1 MRLNKEEL
9 DKLTIRTAHEALVRG
24 DFSAVDLAESYL
36 VQIKERNEEL
46 NAYLEVFDD
55 VREQAAEADKRLR
68 KDEGVTFLTGIP
80 LAIKDNILIEGRKC
94 SSASK
99 MLENYTAVYDA
110 TVIKRLKECGA
121 VFLGRTNMDEFAMG
135 GSTENSAFGPTK
147 NPYDPTR
154 VSGGSS
160 GGSAAAVGG
169 GLALAALGSDTG
181 GSIRQPSSF
190 CGAVGLKP
198 TYGAVSRYGVMAM
211 ASSLDQIGPIAKT
224 AEDAEILFDA
234 IRGADGFDSNAY
246 NLPVYSETPTKLKI
260 GVPYSFL
267 NGGGVDQVVLDSFNL
282 LVEKLK
288 QDGHMV
294 EEVEMPNLHYSLAC
308 YYVLM
313 PAEASTNLARFDGVR
328 YGLHLDGKDV
338 IDDYKKTR
346 AAGFGREV
354 RRRVMLG
361 TYVLSAG
368 YYDAYYNKANQVR
381 ELIKRDY
388 ENVFTQYDA
397 IITPTA
403 PSPAFPIGKNTSD
416 PLQMYLEDIFTVP
429 VNLAG
434 VPAMSIPIGF
444 TAPLE
449 TAVKGLPLGV
459 QVTAPH
465 RREDILFVFGQVV
478 EKLK

>member
-1 MRLNKEEL
+1 MKLTKEEL
-9 DKLTIRTAHEALVRG
+9 DKLTIKTAHEALVRG

-36 VQIKERNEEL
+36 VLIKEKNDKL
-46 NAYLEVFDD
+46 NVYLEVFDD
-55 VREQAAEADKRLR
+55 VREQAAEADRRLR
-68 KDEGVTFLTGIP
+68 KGDNVDILTGIP

-99 MLENYTAVYDA
+99 MLENYTATYDA
-110 TVIKRLKECGA
+110 TVIKKLKERGV

-147 NPYDPTR
+147 NPHDETR

-190 CGAVGLKP
+190 CGAFGLKP
-198 TYGAVSRYGVMAM
+198 TYGTVSRYGVMAM

-224 AEDAEILFDA
+224 VEDAEIIFDA
-234 IRGADGFDSNAY
+234 IRGADGYDSNAFD
-246 NLPVYSETPTKLKI
+246 LLDHPETPTKLKI
-260 GVPYSFL
+260 GVPYAFL
-267 NGGGVDQVVLDSFNL
+267 NGGGVDPVVLNSFNE

-288 QDGHMV
+288 NDGHIV

-313 PAEASTNLARFDGVR
+313 FAEVSTNMARFDGVR

-338 IDDYKKTR
+338 TDDYKKTR

-354 RRRVMLG
+354 RRRIMLG

-381 ELIKRDY
+381 ELIRRDY
-388 ENVFTQYDA
+388 ENAFAQYDVV
-397 IITPTA
+397 ITPTA

-434 VPAMSIPIGF
+434 VPAMNVPIGF
-444 TAPLE
+444 TKPLE
-449 TAVKGLPLGV
+449 TAPKGLPLGV

-465 RREDILFVFGQVV
+465 RREDILFAFGRAV
-478 EKLK
+478 ENLK